1 MSKSIKWTCLIVFLA
16 VMLML
21 MSSIPVV
28 MAKNVNSL
36 HLEAIPGTYVGVVD
50 DAWLSES
57 WITTATT
64 FDLNLTNWN
73 AEDIYY
79 MYLLVAVDR
88 DPAGNVTV
96 NVSGST
102 VGPYNGVIQGN
113 GKALV
118 ENTTPSYAFPG
129 HGIYNVASVDTHF
142 AVVNITSFIPGG
154 TLVRYENMSVFIEIT
169 PVASDV
175 RVHFDAVGA
184 DASYNAVASNPGS
197 HDVTYNVPEFATIA
211 IPVTAVLGL
220 LFFFNHRKKRGE

>member
-28 MAKNVNSL
+28 MAISSL
-36 HLEAIPGTYVGVVD
+36 HLKAIPGTYVGDEVD
-50 DAWLSES
+50 DEWLSES
-57 WITTATT
+57 WVTTATT

-73 AEDIYY
+73 AGAIYY

-102 VGPYNGVIQGN
+102 VGPYNGVILGN

-118 ENTTPSYAFPG
+118 ENTTPSCEFPG

-154 TLVRYENMSVFIEIT
+154 TLIRNEPMSVFIEIT

-184 DASYNAVASNPGS
+184 NINNEAVARNPGS
-197 HDVTYNVPEFATIA
+197 EDVTYNVPEFATIA
-211 IPVTAVLGL
+211 IPVAMILGL
-220 LFFFNHRKKRGE
+220 LFFFNHRKKRRE